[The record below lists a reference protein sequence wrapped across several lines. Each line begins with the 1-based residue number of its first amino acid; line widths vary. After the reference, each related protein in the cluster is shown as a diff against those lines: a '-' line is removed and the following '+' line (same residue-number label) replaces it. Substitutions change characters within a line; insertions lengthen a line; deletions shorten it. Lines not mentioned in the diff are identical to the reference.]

1 MVSSTAPE
9 NSSFL
14 GWSFRRITRARRSVT
29 MKRTFTSICWSM
41 TPLFS
46 SSFQMDPFLQ
56 LLIHAWPPC
65 AFVPSMSTS
74 VSMMSRFRASGL
86 SLVIIIFFPF
96 LSTDWYSRLYLLDTV
111 VQSLIIFKNGDL
123 GFTIFVSYV
132 ISLKTVFMD
141 LPTFMEEF
149 LRKFYRWLLRMSA
162 VTSLMAIFRSQL
174 NNVVMRS
181 LLTQ

>member
-1 MVSSTAPE
+1 M
-9 NSSFL
+9 
-14 GWSFRRITRARRSVT
+14 
-29 MKRTFTSICWSM
+29 
-41 TPLFS
+41 
-46 SSFQMDPFLQ
+46 
-56 LLIHAWPPC
+56 
-65 AFVPSMSTS
+65 
-74 VSMMSRFRASGL
+74 
-86 SLVIIIFFPF
+86 
-96 LSTDWYSRLYLLDTV
+96 LDTV